1 MTEVQKNWWEIDES
15 RPYGFISYAHHDRKA
30 VDPIAYQLI
39 RDGYPVWMDHDIVS
53 GADWSEYIA
62 DHLKNA
68 SYAIIFLSQASIR
81 SGNVRDEI
89 NFARN
94 EGKPLIVV
102 YLEDVSQIMP
112 KGLHLSLDRF
122 QAIDAYRH
130 SFEDT
135 VHALEGAITFRR
147 HRKQATASSRKTNQ
161 PGRSTSQRTK
171 THTQPVRKT
180 IRKKKKSRAPLYAG
194 IAAVIIIAGLLVAV
208 LLRKAAMNSP
218 TVTQP
223 TAVPETTQEPQNDTN
238 QTQPEDNTTENTQK
252 TISAPAS
259 DTTDYTFSSAV
270 LSSRFSMSADDFR
283 SFVAQQGTDV
293 SGLNTDNGNV
303 VLSLTDDQK
312 NTLIQTLQNNASSA
326 ASRPGG
332 DITGAVFDNGY
343 TGVTLVLS
351 GTEVSADDQSAADTL
366 KAYGI
371 LINVLNDSSAAFK
384 VTFNDAQGNLIST
397 ETY

>member
-1 MTEVQKNWWEIDES
+1 MTETQRNWWEIDES

-30 VDPIAYQLI
+30 VDPLAYQLI
-39 RDGYPVWMDHDIVS
+39 REGYPVWMDHDIVS

-122 QAIDAYRH
+122 QAIDAYGH

-147 HRKQATASSRKTNQ
+147 QRKQAAASSQKRKQTV
-161 PGRSTSQRTK
+161 QRNTRR
-171 THTQPVRKT
+171 TQSQPVRK
-180 IRKKKKSRAPLYAG
+180 KKKTNQTMIISV
-194 IAAVIIIAGLLVAV
+194 IAAIIIVAV
-208 LLRKAAMNSP
+208 LVVVMLLRRASVNNNLENQQTASP
-218 TVTQP
+218 TP
-223 TAVPETTQEPQNDTN
+223 TQETQN
-238 QTQPEDNTTENTQK
+238 NTQQTPEQSTSTPESTQK
-252 TISAPAS
+252 NVSGPVE

-312 NTLIQTLQNNASSA
+312 NTLIQTLENNASSA
-326 ASRPGG
+326 ASQPGG
-332 DITGAVFDNGY
+332 DITSATFDNGY
-343 TGVTLVLS
+343 TGVTIGLS
-351 GTEVSADDQSAADTL
+351 GTEVSSDDQSAADTL

-371 LINVLNDSSAAFK
+371 LINVLNDSSSAFK
-384 VTFNDAQGNLIST
+384 VTFNDADGNLIST

>member
-1 MTEVQKNWWEIDES
+1 MTETQRNWWEIDES

-30 VDPIAYQLI
+30 VDPLAYQLI

-68 SYAIIFLSQASIR
+68 SYAVIFLSQASIR

-122 QAIDAYRH
+122 QAIDAYGH

-147 HRKQATASSRKTNQ
+147 QRKQAARVSQKRKQTGQ
-161 PGRSTSQRTK
+161 RVKGR
-171 THTQPVRKT
+171 TQARPVA
-180 IRKKKKSRAPLYAG
+180 KKKKKTNRTW
-194 IAAVIIIAGLLVAV
+194 IIAGIVAIIIVAALLAV
-208 LLRKAAMNSP
+208 LILRGASRNNTQANQQNATP
-218 TVTQP
+218 TP
-223 TAVPETTQEPQNDTN
+223 TQE
-238 QTQPEDNTTENTQK
+238 TENNTQEVPAQSTSTPESTQK
-252 TISAPAS
+252 NVSGPAE

-270 LSSRFSMSADDFR
+270 LSSRFGMSADDFR
-283 SFVAQQGTDV
+283 SFVARQGTDV
-293 SGLNTDNGNV
+293 SGLNTNNGNV

-312 NTLIQTLQNNASSA
+312 NTLIQTLENNASSA
-326 ASRPGG
+326 ASQPGG
-332 DITGAVFDNGY
+332 DVTSATFDNGY
-343 TGVTLVLS
+343 TGVTIVLS
-351 GTEVSADDQSAADTL
+351 GTEVTSDDQNAADTL

-371 LINVLNDSSAAFK
+371 LINALNDSSAAFK
-384 VTFNDAQGNLIST
+384 VTFDDSDGNLIST